1 MDNPF
6 LDQTRVHGD
15 LYADADRLRQ
25 RTGALHNAKIVGS
38 NVADT
43 IVDLLTGYITDR
55 STVADLGCGR
65 GSTTLAIARAFGCQL
80 TALDASAALL
90 DAAAA
95 RFGAAGAHI
104 DTQVGDF
111 HQLPFGDATLD
122 AAVAAFCLYHSP
134 SPADVIAEIGRTLR
148 PDGVAVLVTKS
159 ADSYHELDRLLA
171 DTGLDTA
178 AADRPSLY
186 TSFHSGNAAAITAEH
201 LTIGAV
207 LHHPHVFRFT
217 DVTALA
223 QYIRST
229 PRYRPDGPAW
239 DVEAMTETLRRW
251 TAEQPVTLTSTVTY
265 VLAARP

>member
-1 MDNPF
+1 MGNPF
-6 LDQTRVHGD
+6 LDQARVHGD
-15 LYADADRLRQ
+15 LYADPDRLRQ
-25 RTGALHNAKIVGS
+25 RTSALNDAKIVGT

-65 GSTTLAIARAFGCQL
+65 GSTTLAIAHAFGCQL
-80 TALDASAALL
+80 TALDASASLL

-95 RFGAAGAHI
+95 RFSDAGAHI
-104 DTQVGDF
+104 DMQVADF
-111 HQLPFGDATLD
+111 HRLPFGTASLD

-134 SPADVIAEIGRTLR
+134 APSDVIAEIGRTLR
-148 PDGVAVLVTKS
+148 PEGVAVLVTKS
-159 ADSYHELDRLLA
+159 ADSYHELDRLLVETA
-171 DTGLDTA
+171 LDTG

-186 TSFHSGNAAAITAEH
+186 TSFHSGNAAAIAAQH
-201 LTIGAV
+201 LTLGAV

-217 DVTALA
+217 DAEALA

-229 PRYRPDGPAW
+229 PRYRPDGPPW
-239 DVEAMTETLRRW
+239 DADLMTETLRRW